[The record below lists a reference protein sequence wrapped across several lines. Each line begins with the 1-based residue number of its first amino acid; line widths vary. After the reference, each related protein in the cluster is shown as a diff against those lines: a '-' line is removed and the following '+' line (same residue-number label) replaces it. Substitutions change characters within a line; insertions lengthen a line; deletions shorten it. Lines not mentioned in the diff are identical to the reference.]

1 MNRSPFARFLATVV
15 WCTFISATTTSLWF
29 APVGPSPEE
38 LVSGFDLA
46 RWITT
51 TGPLEMAATL
61 LRYVALGMA
70 CRFTLLTI
78 AAFGLGSLG
87 ARHTAARF
95 AARLPAVGRKAL
107 RPVAAATVAT
117 GLTVSSLVPAG
128 AQEAV
133 PTTTEPAPTAT
144 LTHLD
149 DNGWP
154 DYTYPSTIEQLTDLG
169 IDLSDVLATPS
180 GQASTVVDTW
190 TVQTGD
196 NFWSIA
202 ERTAPQGATLQQV
215 ARHWLH
221 IIDTNRAA
229 LPQPG
234 NPDLIYPGMQLD
246 IPTP

>member
-46 RWITT
+46 HWTTT

-61 LRYVALGMA
+61 LRYVALGA
-70 CRFTLLTI
+70 ASWFTLLTI
-78 AAFGLGSLG
+78 TALVLGSLG
-87 ARHTAARF
+87 ARHAAAR
-95 AARLPAVGRKAL
+95 AAVRLPAMGRKAL

-117 GLTVSSLVPAG
+117 GLTLGSLVPVG

-144 LTHLD
+144 LTHLED
-149 DNGWP
+149 TGWP
-154 DYTYPSTIEQLTDLG
+154 DYTYPSTIDQLEDLG
-169 IDLSDVLATPS
+169 IDLSDIESTPS
-180 GQASTVVDTW
+180 GRTFLAVDTW

-196 NFWSIA
+196 NFWNIA
-202 ERTAPQGATLQQV
+202 ERTAPADATLQQV
-215 ARHWLH
+215 AQHWLQ
-221 IIDTNRAA
+221 IIETNRDA

-234 NPDLIYPGMQLD
+234 NPDLIYPGMPLN
-246 IPTP
+246 IPES